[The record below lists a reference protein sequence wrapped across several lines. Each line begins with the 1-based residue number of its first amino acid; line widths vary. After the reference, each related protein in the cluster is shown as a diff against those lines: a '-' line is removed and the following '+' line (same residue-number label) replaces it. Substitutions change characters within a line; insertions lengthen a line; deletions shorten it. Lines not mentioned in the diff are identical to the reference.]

1 MTDSS
6 PFPPLPPQF
15 HATLSHDLEM
25 IGKLYHLISTSF
37 PDADIELLEQTL
49 IFRHQLTKLAVDLL
63 KAGRAGHL
71 SDESSTA

>member
-6 PFPPLPPQF
+6 LISPPLPPQF

-25 IGKLYHLISTSF
+25 IGKLFHLISTTF

-63 KAGRAGHL
+63 KAGHL
-71 SDESSTA
+71 SEQSSTA